1 MEPTTSVPV
10 YSDRT
15 MFDDER
21 LMHERDLLLA
31 EIKEEVTS
39 FLTAVIDDHH
49 ILAAVE
55 EEAIRRGLLE
65 EHTPMPFIIGVPEQA
80 E

>member
-1 MEPTTSVPV
+1 MDIYKT
-10 YSDRT
+10 
-15 MFDDER
+15 FDDGR

-39 FLTAVIDDHH
+39 FLDAIIDDHH

-55 EEAIRRGLLE
+55 AEAIRRGLLD
-65 EHTPMPFIIGVPEQA
+65 EHTPMPFIIGAPAQPE
-80 E
+80 

>member
-1 MEPTTSVPV
+1 MDV
-10 YSDRT
+10 YKT
-15 MFDDER
+15 FDDER

-39 FLTAVIDDHH
+39 FLDAIIDDHH

-55 EEAIRRGLLE
+55 EEAIRRGLLD
-65 EHTPMPFIIGVPEQA
+65 EHTPMPCIIGAPEQP

>member
-1 MEPTTSVPV
+1 MEPTTSV

-21 LMHERDLLLA
+21 LMHERELLLT
-31 EIKEEVTS
+31 EIREELTS
-39 FLTAVIDDHH
+39 FLEAIIDDHH

-55 EEAIRRGLLE
+55 AEAIRRGLLD
-65 EHTPMPFIIGVPEQA
+65 EHTPMPFIIGVPEQT

>member
-1 MEPTTSVPV
+1 MDIYKT
-10 YSDRT
+10 
-15 MFDDER
+15 FDNER

-31 EIKEEVTS
+31 EIREEVTS
-39 FLTAVIDDHH
+39 FLDAIIDDHH

-55 EEAIRRGLLE
+55 TEAIKRGLLD

-80 E
+80 D

>member
-1 MEPTTSVPV
+1 MDIYKT
-10 YSDRT
+10 
-15 MFDDER
+15 FDDEK

-39 FLTAVIDDHH
+39 FLYAIIDDHH

-55 EEAIRRGLLE
+55 TEAIKRGLLE
-65 EHTPMPFIIGVPEQA
+65 EHTPMPFIIGVPEQT